1 MVRSL
6 RLKETGPYLFV
17 APNVAL
23 VLAFSTFPLLY
34 GIYLSV
40 HSLTL
45 DATTFV
51 GLQNYPRLVR
61 DPILR
66 VSLTNTLYYV
76 LGSVPLALA
85 LALTLAIGLNRRI
98 PMRDAL
104 RSMYLLPHLI
114 SGVTT
119 GLLWQWMYSPSL
131 GILNGLLSLAGLPP
145 SQWLQ
150 NPRLTMLCIIL
161 VGVWTQAGYYMVLYL
176 AGLQSIPPEYYDA
189 AAVDGAGSWQ
199 SFRLVTLPLI
209 RPITYLVLIIA
220 TLTAFRVFDIIY
232 VMTGGGPGRA
242 SLVLVVYMYQQ
253 AFNAMNSSYG
263 ATIGILLFSIVFLL
277 TLAQLRASRA

>member
-189 AAVDGAGSWQ
+189 AAADGAGNWQ
-199 SFRLVTLPLI
+199 SFRLITLPLI